1 MPVEVQVGDTMHT
14 LPMTDGN
21 GSVTAPAGSLVVI
34 DPRSKVL
41 RELPHIGEFQQWRK
55 EQMEKKMKAEKKG

>member
-1 MPVEVQVGDTMHT
+1 MA
-14 LPMTDGN
+14 
-21 GSVTAPAGSLVVI
+21 APAGALVVV

-55 EQMEKKMKAEKKG
+55 EQVEKKLKAEKKKG